1 MCVCSHSME
10 FLLPVPVLRLWLEV
24 KLVLF
29 DSLSKRQR
37 KSLQTC
43 RALQRGLKEPG
54 LGFGS
59 PVLTAVLGGIW
70 SDLGVVLLEIRFSGG
85 LDVCRTLTAE
95 LKWRFWALTTAGIFK
110 VSKRSW
116 WRTSFNSFLMEELRV
131 LVMREETAS
140 QGPQWQMQ
148 WPWVFYFA
156 AFFCWEDLDEGS
168 WLNASP
174 TVTGASVSIVE
185 KWL

>member
-1 MCVCSHSME
+1 M
-10 FLLPVPVLRLWLEV
+10 
-24 KLVLF
+24 LF

-95 LKWRFWALTTAGIFK
+95 LKWRF
-110 VSKRSW
+110 
-116 WRTSFNSFLMEELRV
+116 
-131 LVMREETAS
+131 
-140 QGPQWQMQ
+140 
-148 WPWVFYFA
+148 
-156 AFFCWEDLDEGS
+156 
-168 WLNASP
+168 
-174 TVTGASVSIVE
+174 
-185 KWL
+185 